1 MTPSPSGAIRP
12 PAIDLAELLDQT
24 AWAQGLSWDQCR
36 LIATFMSH
44 RHAAVGETIVREGD
58 RDASI
63 CVVAEGTLEVVKR
76 AGNGEARVIATLRRG
91 TTLGEM
97 SLLDGEA
104 RSASVVARTEAELL
118 VLSAQALD
126 RLTREKP
133 LLGVEIYKRLGRMV
147 SRHLRQTSGRLVE
160 ALGG

>member
-1 MTPSPSGAIRP
+1 MTPLPSGAIHP
-12 PAIDLAELLDQT
+12 PAVDLAELLDQT

-36 LIATFMSH
+36 LIAGFMSH
-44 RHAAVGETIVREGD
+44 RHAEVGETIVREGD

-63 CVVAEGTLEVVKR
+63 SVVAEGTLEVVKQ
-76 AGNGEARVIATLRRG
+76 AANGEARVIATLRRG
-91 TTLGEM
+91 ATLGEM

-104 RSASVVARTEAELL
+104 RSASVVARTDAELL
-118 VLSAQALD
+118 VLSGQALN

-160 ALGG
+160 TLGG